1 VFASG
6 TLFIFSYF
14 HIHGRIF
21 ASFAPPCTAPP
32 IRSGCVLLD
41 NPQDRLLFV
50 DLLLEKLD
58 VTSDSH
64 RPSFSSVPS
73 ATTSSSR
80 FVTLPNRFLPDSLL
94 VFERVPSTIC
104 STYWTFKEP
113 HLNLLLDTN
122 LVGEEVVDSSLS
134 SDKLDL
140 PDLREGDENRQWL
153 CFFTA

>member
-1 VFASG
+1 MATIKKLSIDYYLVEARRTWVFASG

-41 NPQDRLLFV
+41 NLQDRLLFV

-64 RPSFSSVPS
+64 R
-73 ATTSSSR
+73 
-80 FVTLPNRFLPDSLL
+80 LHFLQFHQQQP
-94 VFERVPSTIC
+94 
-104 STYWTFKEP
+104 
-113 HLNLLLDTN
+113 LLL
-122 LVGEEVVDSSLS
+122 S
-134 SDKLDL
+134 
-140 PDLREGDENRQWL
+140 P
-153 CFFTA
+153 CF